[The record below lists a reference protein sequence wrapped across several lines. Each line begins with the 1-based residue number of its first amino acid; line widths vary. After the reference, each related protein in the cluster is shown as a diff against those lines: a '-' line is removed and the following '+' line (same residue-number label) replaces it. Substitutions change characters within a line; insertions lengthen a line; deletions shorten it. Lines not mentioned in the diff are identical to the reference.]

1 MAIKSEKIEGES
13 ILNEYTSS
21 NLISSEYNVPNKTLQ
36 MKFKGGRTYKYDS
49 VPMNIFTKMRLAE
62 SQGKYFNK
70 EISRKYRYTEV
81 KK

>member
-1 MAIKSEKIEGES
+1 
-13 ILNEYTSS
+13 
-21 NLISSEYNVPNKTLQ
+21 

>member
-1 MAIKSEKIEGES
+1 MAIKSEKIEGEV

-49 VPMNIFTKMRLAE
+49 VPMNIFTKKRTTE
-62 SQGKYFNK
+62 NPGKYFNK